1 MHDLL
6 IPLEVVVAVLVV
18 TAALL
23 LGVVSR
29 RRFLTRDVGAFDCS
43 LRWGGGS
50 PGSAGKGWRLG
61 VARYE
66 ANRIDWY
73 RVFSIS
79 PRPGASLV
87 RAELDVLDRRPPSNA
102 ESFAI
107 LAGSIIARCRYRG
120 EQVELAM
127 SEQAYTGFAAWLEAA
142 PRGKNVNVA

>member
-6 IPLEVVVAVLVV
+6 IPLEVVIVVLVA
-18 TAALL
+18 TALL
-23 LGVVSR
+23 LFGVVVR
-29 RRFLTRDVGAFDCS
+29 RRFLTRSVGAFDCS
-43 LRWGGGS
+43 LRIGGGR
-50 PGSAGKGWRLG
+50 AGKGWRLG

-73 RVFSIS
+73 RVFSVS
-79 PRPGASLV
+79 PRPGTSLV
-87 RAELDVLDRRPPSNA
+87 RAELDVQDRRAPTSQ

-127 SEQAYTGFAAWLEAA
+127 TEQAYTGFAAWLEAA
-142 PRGKNVNVA
+142 PPGQNVNVA